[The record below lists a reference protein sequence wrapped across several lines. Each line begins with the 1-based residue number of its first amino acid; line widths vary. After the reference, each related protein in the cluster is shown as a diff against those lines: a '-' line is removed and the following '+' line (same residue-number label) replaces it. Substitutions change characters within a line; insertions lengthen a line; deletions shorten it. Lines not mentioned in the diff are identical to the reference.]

1 MRKKIAAVLL
11 ASAFALSV
19 PAAALGAEHH
29 PPKFG
34 VHEPFLSGGHWSS
47 PSPSRFAWKAA
58 LFGEILRGRC
68 RSRTSRS

>member
-34 VHEPFLSGGHWSS
+34 VHEPFFERRRLVVTV
-47 PSPSRFAWKAA
+47 PSRFAWKAA